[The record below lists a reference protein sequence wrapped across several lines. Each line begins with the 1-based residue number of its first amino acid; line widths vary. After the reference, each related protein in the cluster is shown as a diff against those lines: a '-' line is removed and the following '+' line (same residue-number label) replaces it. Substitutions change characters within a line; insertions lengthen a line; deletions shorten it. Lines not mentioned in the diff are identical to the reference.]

1 MRSNHLSRS
10 IGWLL
15 AVLAGLLP
23 GIGMAQ
29 TDIELI
35 LQRDSL
41 AKYPREDR
49 FDHSYIEDE
58 TMYLSPRVFL
68 VQANLPIAVRVEGQP
83 FRNLIYQ
90 PNLPFAVGA
99 GLFYRWFGLQVGFP
113 IQAFARP
120 EGSRG
125 YTRAFVLNLNSYL
138 RRYGFDVHYTR
149 YNGFYLS
156 NPDQVVPTL
165 ATPPYP
171 IRSDLR
177 SESIGGNFV
186 FIFNHRRFSF
196 RAAFIQ
202 TERQLKTAGSFLLQ
216 PTFNY
221 IRFAGDS
228 ALTAVR
234 GLSYQGTP
242 SGIGIRSGIS
252 ASVGVNF
259 GYARTIVFD
268 KRFFGMLAI
277 LPGITVGTHSYTL
290 DDNVERRTERFNVRG
305 HFRGAIGYNGPNWFG
320 GLASTVDLYDIR
332 VTRDLALSYAIVRT
346 QLFFGRR
353 FEVPKM
359 KKKP

>member
-1 MRSNHLSRS
+1 MVR
-10 IGWLL
+10 LL
-15 AVLAGLLP
+15 LVLAGLLP
-23 GIGMAQ
+23 SIAGAQ
-29 TDIELI
+29 TDVEII

-41 AKYPREDR
+41 SGYRREDR

-58 TMYLSPRVFL
+58 TRFLSPRMFL
-68 VQANLPIAVRVEGQP
+68 VQDNLPIAVRVEGQP
-83 FRNLIYQ
+83 FRSLIYQ

-125 YTRAFVLNLNSYL
+125 YTRAFVLNINSYL

-156 NPDQVVPTL
+156 NPSQVVPAL
-165 ATPPYP
+165 STPPYP

-186 FIFNHRRFSF
+186 FVFNHRKFSF

-228 ALTAVR
+228 ALTRVR
-234 GLSYQGTP
+234 SLSYNGAP
-242 SGIGIRSGIS
+242 AGLGLRSGIS
-252 ASVGVNF
+252 LSAGVNF
-259 GYARTIVFD
+259 GYARTIVLN
-268 KRFFGMLAI
+268 KRFFGMMAV
-277 LPGITVGTHSYTL
+277 LPGITLGTHSYTL
-290 DDNVERRTERFNVRG
+290 NDNVEKQSTRFNVRG
-305 HFRGAIGYNGPNWFG
+305 HFRGAIGYNGERWFG
-320 GLASTVDLYDIR
+320 GLATNIDLYDIR

-353 FEVPKM
+353 FEVPT

>member
-1 MRSNHLSRS
+1 MLLGLISSRAL
-10 IGWLL
+10 G
-15 AVLAGLLP
+15 
-23 GIGMAQ
+23 Q

-41 AKYPREDR
+41 SKYPREDR

-58 TMYLSPRVFL
+58 SRFLTPRLFL
-68 VQANLPIAVRVEGQP
+68 VQDNQPIAVRVDGQP
-83 FRNLIYQ
+83 FRSLIYQ

-125 YTRAFVLNLNSYL
+125 YTRAFVLNVNSYL

-156 NPDQVVPTL
+156 NPGQVVPAL
-165 ATPPYP
+165 STPPYP

-186 FIFNHRRFSF
+186 FVFNHRKFSF

-234 GLSYQGTP
+234 GLSFNGAP
-242 SGIGIRSGIS
+242 AGLGLRSGIS
-252 ASVGVNF
+252 LSAGVNF
-259 GYARTIVFD
+259 GYARTLVMS
-268 KRFFGMLAI
+268 KRFYGMMAV
-277 LPGITVGTHSYTL
+277 LPGITLGTHSYTL
-290 DDNVERRTERFNVRG
+290 DDNEVRRSTRFNVRG
-305 HFRGAIGYNGPNWFG
+305 HFRGAIGYNGERWFG

-332 VTRDLALSYAIVRT
+332 VTPDLALSYAVVRT

-353 FEVPKM
+353 FELPKM
-359 KKKP
+359 EKKK